1 MAELKIKADSGGG
14 TVSLKGP
21 ATTTSNAAV
30 QLTLPVDDGAA
41 NTWLKSN
48 GSGVTSWAAPTA
60 TEIATSSGTAG
71 SGTFLRGDN
80 TWAAVSGS
88 KWTDT
93 GSDIYR
99 NSKVAI
105 GDWSSGTI
113 DDQIHSK
120 VSSGTNY
127 IRFETVD
134 GGSAKEAKV
143 GVNGSGD
150 LILSAIS
157 DTNVIFAQNNSE
169 NSRIDTNGTWRMGQT
184 ATDEPGYGNTTNG
197 CSIVPTGGTICS
209 ARSGGV
215 AFIMNRNSSDGA
227 VVALRREGSTAG
239 WINVA
244 SNSVTY
250 ATSSDYR
257 LKENEVSITNGITK
271 LKQLKP
277 YRFNWKNDSSKT
289 LRDGFFAHEVSSV
302 VPEAINGTKD
312 QVVTQA
318 DVDSGEFKSSELN
331 DPRYQ
336 SIDQSKLVPL
346 LTAALQ
352 EAITKIETLE
362 TKVAALEAG

>member
-1 MAELKIKADSGGG
+1 MAITINGTANTVAGVAAGGINDNVVDNGTMAADAIGIAELS
-14 TVSLKGP
+14 
-21 ATTTSNAAV
+21 AT
-30 QLTLPVDDGAA
+30 
-41 NTWLKSN
+41 
-48 GSGVTSWAAPTA
+48 
-60 TEIATSSGTAG
+60 GTA
-71 SGTFLRGDN
+71 SSSTFLRGDN
-80 TWAAVSGS
+80 SWATVAGS

-150 LILSAIS
+150 LVLSAIS
-157 DTNVIFAQNNSE
+157 DQNVIFGQNNSE
-169 NSRIDTNGTWRMGQT
+169 NSRIDTGGTWRMGQT
-184 ATDEPGYGNTTNG
+184 ATDEPGWNNTTAG
-197 CSIVPTGGTICS
+197 LGLVPAQGTIAT
-209 ARSGGV
+209 ARNGGIALIV
-215 AFIMNRNSSDGA
+215 NRNSSDGEA
-227 VVALRREGSTAG
+227 VALRREGAVSG
-239 WINVA
+239 YISVA
-244 SNSVTY
+244 NNSVTY
-250 ATSSDYR
+250 GTSSDYR

-277 YRFNWKNDSSKT
+277 YRFNWKSDSSKT
-289 LRDGFFAHEVSSV
+289 LRDGFFAHEVTPV
-302 VPEAINGTKD
+302 VPEAVSGTKD

-318 DVDSGEFKSSELN
+318 NVDSGEFKSSELN

>member
-1 MAELKIKADSGGG
+1 MAI
-14 TVSLKGP
+14 TI
-21 ATTTSNAAV
+21 
-30 QLTLPVDDGAA
+30 
-41 NTWLKSN
+41 N
-48 GSGVTSWAAPTA
+48 GSGTITGISEGGLNDDSIAIADLSA
-60 TEIATSSGTAG
+60 TGTA
-71 SGTFLRGDN
+71 SSSTFLRGDN
-80 TWAAVSGS
+80 SWASAGS

-120 VSSGTNY
+120 VGSGTNY

-134 GGSAKEAKV
+134 GGSAKEAKL

-157 DTNVIFAQNNSE
+157 DTNVIFAQNNAE
-169 NSRIDTNGTWRMGQT
+169 NSRIGTDGIWRFGQT
-184 ATDEPGYGNTTNG
+184 ASDEPGYGNTTVG
-197 CSIVPTGGTICS
+197 CSIVPTQGTIATS
-209 ARSGGV
+209 RNGGV
-215 AFIMNRNSSDGA
+215 ALIINRNSSDGA
-227 VVALRREGSTAG
+227 AVALRREGDTAG

-244 SNSVTY
+244 DNSVTY
-250 ATSSDYR
+250 ATFSDYR
-257 LKENEVSITNGITK
+257 LKENEASITNGITK

-277 YRFNWKNDSSKT
+277 YRFNWKSDSSKT

-302 VPEAINGTKD
+302 VPEAILGTKD
-312 QVVTQA
+312 QLVTQA

-346 LTAALQ
+346 LVAALQ
-352 EAITKIETLE
+352 EAVARIETLE
-362 TKVAALEAG
+362 AS